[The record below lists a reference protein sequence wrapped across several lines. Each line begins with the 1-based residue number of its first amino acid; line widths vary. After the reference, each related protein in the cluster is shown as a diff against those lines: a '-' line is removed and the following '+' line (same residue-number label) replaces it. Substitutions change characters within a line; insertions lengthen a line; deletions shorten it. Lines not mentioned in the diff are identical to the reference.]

1 MKQFKLEIISPNE
14 IVFEKEIDL
23 VILPGSEGD
32 FGILKDHMPFLTSLR
47 VGIVYIYLEKKIIE
61 TFLVTGGI
69 VEVSQ
74 NRCSLL
80 TEEVINTNSVSS
92 TNKTEESS
100 NKDEI
105 NLKRLKE
112 KGIRKTLLL
121 LIKISKIFKYF
132 FI

>member
-14 IVFEKEIDL
+14 IVFEKDVDL
-23 VILPGSEGD
+23 VIFPGSEGD
-32 FGILKDHMPFLTSLR
+32 IGILKDHMPFLTSLR
-47 VGIVYIYLEKKIIE
+47 VGIVYIYIEKKIIE

-80 TEEVINTNSVSS
+80 TEEVINTNSLSS
-92 TNKTEESS
+92 KNEIEESS

-105 NLKRLKE
+105 NIKRLKDKALE
-112 KGIRKTLLL
+112 KLYY
-121 LIKISKIFKYF
+121 S
-132 FI
+132 

>member
-1 MKQFKLEIISPNE
+1 MKQFKLEIISPNA
-14 IVFEKEIDL
+14 IVYEKEIDL
-23 VILPGSEGD
+23 VILPGREGD

-74 NRCSLL
+74 NKCLLL
-80 TEEVINTNSVSS
+80 TEEVINTHSVSS
-92 TNKTEESS
+92 KNKTEESL

-112 KGIRKTLLL
+112 KALENLYY
-121 LIKISKIFKYF
+121 S
-132 FI
+132 

>member
-32 FGILKDHMPFLTSLR
+32 LGILKDHMPFLTSLR

-80 TEEVINTNSVSS
+80 TEEVINTNSVNS

-100 NKDEI
+100 NKNEV
-105 NLKRLKE
+105 NLESLKNKALE
-112 KGIRKTLLL
+112 KLYY
-121 LIKISKIFKYF
+121 S
-132 FI
+132 

>member
-14 IVFEKEIDL
+14 IFFEKEIDL
-23 VILPGSEGD
+23 VIFPGSEGD
-32 FGILKDHMPFLTSLR
+32 FGILKNHMPFLTSLR

-74 NRCSLL
+74 NGCSLL

-92 TNKTEESS
+92 TNKTEELL
-100 NKDEI
+100 NKDEK
-105 NLKRLKE
+105 NLERQKE
-112 KGIRKTLLL
+112 KTLA
-121 LIKISKIFKYF
+121 KFYYS
-132 FI
+132 

>member
-1 MKQFKLEIISPNE
+1 
-14 IVFEKEIDL
+14 
-23 VILPGSEGD
+23 
-32 FGILKDHMPFLTSLR
+32 MPFLTSLR

-92 TNKTEESS
+92 INKNEESS

-112 KGIRKTLLL
+112 KALEKFNDYETIKVKYE
-121 LIKISKIFKYF
+121 LILSYQKS
-132 FI
+132 

>member
-14 IVFEKEIDL
+14 IIFEKEIDL

-32 FGILKDHMPFLTSLR
+32 LGILKDHMPFLTSLR

-100 NKDEI
+100 NKNEV
-105 NLKRLKE
+105 NLESLKNKALE
-112 KGIRKTLLL
+112 KLYY
-121 LIKISKIFKYF
+121 S
-132 FI
+132 

>member
-14 IVFEKEIDL
+14 IVFEKEVDL
-23 VILPGSEGD
+23 VIFPGSEGD
-32 FGILKDHMPFLTSLR
+32 IGILKDHMPFLTSLR

-80 TEEVINTNSVSS
+80 TEEIINTNSVSS
-92 TNKTEESS
+92 ANMNEESS
-100 NKDEI
+100 NKDQI
-105 NLKRLKE
+105 NLKEQKQKALAK
-112 KGIRKTLLL
+112 LYY
-121 LIKISKIFKYF
+121 S
-132 FI
+132 

>member
-14 IVFEKEIDL
+14 IVFEKDVDL
-23 VILPGSEGD
+23 VIFPGSEGD
-32 FGILKDHMPFLTSLR
+32 IGILKDHMPFLTSLR

-100 NKDEI
+100 NKDEV
-105 NLKRLKE
+105 NLESLKNKALE
-112 KGIRKTLLL
+112 KLYY
-121 LIKISKIFKYF
+121 SW
-132 FI
+132 

>member
-14 IVFEKEIDL
+14 IVFEKEVDL
-23 VILPGSEGD
+23 VIFPGSEGD
-32 FGILKDHMPFLTSLR
+32 IGILKDHMPFLTSLR

-69 VEVSQ
+69 VKVSQ
-74 NRCSLL
+74 NICSLL
-80 TEEVINTNSVSS
+80 TEEVINTNSLSS
-92 TNKTEESS
+92 KNEIEESS

-112 KGIRKTLLL
+112 KAMEKLYY
-121 LIKISKIFKYF
+121 S
-132 FI
+132 

>member
-23 VILPGSEGD
+23 VILPGIEGD
-32 FGILKDHMPFLTSLR
+32 LGILKDHMPFLTSLR
-47 VGIVYIYLEKKIIE
+47 IGIVYIYLEKKIIE

-74 NRCSLL
+74 NTCSLL

-92 TNKTEESS
+92 TMKAEESL

-105 NLKRLKE
+105 NLKRLKDKALE
-112 KGIRKTLLL
+112 KLYY
-121 LIKISKIFKYF
+121 S
-132 FI
+132 

>member
-1 MKQFKLEIISPNE
+1 MKQFKLEIISPNA
-14 IVFEKEIDL
+14 IVYEKEIDL
-23 VILPGSEGD
+23 VILPGREGD

-69 VEVSQ
+69 AEVSQ

-80 TEEVINTNSVSS
+80 TEEVINTNSLSS
-92 TNKTEESS
+92 KNEIEESS

-105 NLKRLKE
+105 NIKRLKDKALE
-112 KGIRKTLLL
+112 KLYY
-121 LIKISKIFKYF
+121 S
-132 FI
+132 

>member
-14 IVFEKEIDL
+14 IVFEKEIEL
-23 VILPGSEGD
+23 VILPGIEGD

-47 VGIVYIYLEKKIIE
+47 VGIVYIYIEKKIIE

-80 TEEVINTNSVSS
+80 TEEVINTNSLSS
-92 TNKTEESS
+92 KNEIEESS

-105 NLKRLKE
+105 NIKRLKDKALE
-112 KGIRKTLLL
+112 KLYY
-121 LIKISKIFKYF
+121 S
-132 FI
+132 

>member
-23 VILPGSEGD
+23 VIFPGSEGD
-32 FGILKDHMPFLTSLR
+32 FGVLKNHIPFLTSLR
-47 VGIVYIYLEKKIIE
+47 VGIVYIYLEKKLIE

-69 VEVSQ
+69 IEVSG
-74 NRCSLL
+74 NKCSLL

-92 TNKTEESS
+92 KTITDKSS
-100 NKDEI
+100 HEDET

-112 KGIRKTLLL
+112 NALKKLYY
-121 LIKISKIFKYF
+121 S
-132 FI
+132 

>member
-14 IVFEKEIDL
+14 IFFEKEIDL
-23 VILPGSEGD
+23 VILPGIEGD

-47 VGIVYIYLEKKIIE
+47 VGIVYIYLEKKMIE

-80 TEEVINTNSVSS
+80 TEEVINTNSLSS
-92 TNKTEESS
+92 KNESAGSS

-105 NLKRLKE
+105 NLKRLKDKALE
-112 KGIRKTLLL
+112 KLYY
-121 LIKISKIFKYF
+121 S
-132 FI
+132 

>member
-14 IVFEKEIDL
+14 IVFENEIDL
-23 VILPGSEGD
+23 VIFPGSEGD
-32 FGILKDHMPFLTSLR
+32 FGILTDHMPFLTSLR

-92 TNKTEESS
+92 KSKTEESS

-112 KGIRKTLLL
+112 KALEKLYYT
-121 LIKISKIFKYF
+121 
-132 FI
+132 

>member
-14 IVFEKEIDL
+14 IVFEKEVDL
-23 VILPGSEGD
+23 VIFPGSEGD
-32 FGILKDHMPFLTSLR
+32 IGILKDHMPFLTSLR

-80 TEEVINTNSVSS
+80 TEEIINTNSVSS
-92 TNKTEESS
+92 ANMNEESS
-100 NKDEI
+100 NKDQI
-105 NLKRLKE
+105 NLKEQKKKALAK
-112 KGIRKTLLL
+112 LYY
-121 LIKISKIFKYF
+121 S
-132 FI
+132 

>member
-14 IVFEKEIDL
+14 IVFEKEVDL
-23 VILPGSEGD
+23 VIFPGSEGD
-32 FGILKDHMPFLTSLR
+32 IGILKDHMPFLTSLR

-80 TEEVINTNSVSS
+80 TEEIINTNSVSS
-92 TNKTEESS
+92 ANMNEESS

-105 NLKRLKE
+105 NLKEQKQKALAK
-112 KGIRKTLLL
+112 LYY
-121 LIKISKIFKYF
+121 S
-132 FI
+132 

>member
-14 IVFEKEIDL
+14 IVFEKDVDL
-23 VILPGSEGD
+23 VIFPGSEGD
-32 FGILKDHMPFLTSLR
+32 IGILKDHMPFLTSLR
-47 VGIVYIYLEKKIIE
+47 VGIVYIYVEKKIIE

-80 TEEVINTNSVSS
+80 TEEVINTNSVNS

-100 NKDEI
+100 NKNEV
-105 NLKRLKE
+105 NLESLKNKALE
-112 KGIRKTLLL
+112 KLYY
-121 LIKISKIFKYF
+121 S
-132 FI
+132 

>member
-14 IVFEKEIDL
+14 IVFEKDVDL
-23 VILPGSEGD
+23 VIFPGSEGD
-32 FGILKDHMPFLTSLR
+32 IGILKDHMPFLTSLR

-80 TEEVINTNSVSS
+80 TEEVINTNSVNS

-100 NKDEI
+100 NKNEV
-105 NLKRLKE
+105 NLESLKNKALE
-112 KGIRKTLLL
+112 KLYY
-121 LIKISKIFKYF
+121 SW
-132 FI
+132 

>member
-32 FGILKDHMPFLTSLR
+32 LGILKDHMPFLTSLR

-74 NRCSLL
+74 NGCLLL

-92 TNKTEESS
+92 TITTAESS
-100 NKDEI
+100 NKNEL
-105 NLKRLKE
+105 NLKRQKE
-112 KGIRKTLLL
+112 KALTKLYY
-121 LIKISKIFKYF
+121 S
-132 FI
+132 

>member
-23 VILPGSEGD
+23 VILPGIEGD

-47 VGIVYIYLEKKIIE
+47 VGIVYIYLEKTMIE

-80 TEEVINTNSVSS
+80 TEEIINTDSLSS
-92 TNKTEESS
+92 KNESAESS

-105 NLKRLKE
+105 NLKRLKDKALE
-112 KGIRKTLLL
+112 KLYY
-121 LIKISKIFKYF
+121 S
-132 FI
+132 

>member
-1 MKQFKLEIISPNE
+1 MKQFKLEIISPNG
-14 IVFEKEIDL
+14 IVFEKDIDL
-23 VILPGSEGD
+23 VILPGREGD

-47 VGIVYIYLEKKIIE
+47 VGIVYIYLEKKLIE

-80 TEEVINTNSVSS
+80 TEEVINTDSVSS
-92 TNKTEESS
+92 INKIEESP
-100 NKDEI
+100 NKDET

-112 KGIRKTLLL
+112 KALEKLYY
-121 LIKISKIFKYF
+121 S
-132 FI
+132 

>member
-14 IVFEKEIDL
+14 IVFEKEVDL
-23 VILPGSEGD
+23 VIFPGSEGD
-32 FGILKDHMPFLTSLR
+32 IGILKDHMPFLTSLR
-47 VGIVYIYLEKKIIE
+47 VGIVYIYLEKKLIE

-92 TNKTEESS
+92 INKNEESS

-105 NLKRLKE
+105 NLKRIKE
-112 KGIRKTLLL
+112 KALEKFYY
-121 LIKISKIFKYF
+121 S
-132 FI
+132 

>member
-23 VILPGSEGD
+23 VILPGIEGD

-47 VGIVYIYLEKKIIE
+47 VGIVYIFVEKKIIE

-80 TEEVINTNSVSS
+80 TEEVINTNSVNS

-100 NKDEI
+100 NKNEV
-105 NLKRLKE
+105 NLESLKNKALE
-112 KGIRKTLLL
+112 KLYY
-121 LIKISKIFKYF
+121 S
-132 FI
+132 

>member
-32 FGILKDHMPFLTSLR
+32 LGILKDHMPFLTSVR

-80 TEEVINTNSVSS
+80 TEEVINTNSVSL

-100 NKDEI
+100 NKNEV
-105 NLKRLKE
+105 NLESLKNKALE
-112 KGIRKTLLL
+112 KLYY
-121 LIKISKIFKYF
+121 S
-132 FI
+132 

>member
-14 IVFEKEIDL
+14 IVFEKEVDL
-23 VILPGSEGD
+23 VIFPGSEGD
-32 FGILKDHMPFLTSLR
+32 IGILKDHMPFLTSLR

-80 TEEVINTNSVSS
+80 TEEVINTNSVNS

-100 NKDEI
+100 NKNEV
-105 NLKRLKE
+105 NLESLKNKALE
-112 KGIRKTLLL
+112 KLYY
-121 LIKISKIFKYF
+121 S
-132 FI
+132 

>member
-32 FGILKDHMPFLTSLR
+32 LGILKDHMPFLTSLR
-47 VGIVYIYLEKKIIE
+47 VGIVYIYLEKKMIE

-80 TEEVINTNSVSS
+80 TEEIINTDSLSS
-92 TNKTEESS
+92 KNERAESS

-112 KGIRKTLLL
+112 KALEKFYY
-121 LIKISKIFKYF
+121 S
-132 FI
+132 

>member
-14 IVFEKEIDL
+14 IVFEKDVDL
-23 VILPGSEGD
+23 VIFPGSEGD
-32 FGILKDHMPFLTSLR
+32 IGILKDHMPFLTSLR

-80 TEEVINTNSVSS
+80 TEEVINTNSVNS

-100 NKDEI
+100 NKNEV
-105 NLKRLKE
+105 NLESLKNKALE
-112 KGIRKTLLL
+112 KLYY
-121 LIKISKIFKYF
+121 S
-132 FI
+132 